1 MTSLLEIVTQNL
13 FLSNCPEICNAM
25 DSKSVLNFTFVVLVI
40 SFLDLLRDNYPYL
53 IFELNLEA

>member
-1 MTSLLEIVTQNL
+1 
-13 FLSNCPEICNAM
+13 M

-40 SFLDLLRDNYPYL
+40 SFLDLLRDTYPYL

>member
-25 DSKSVLNFTFVVLVI
+25 DSKSVLNFTFVILVI
-40 SFLDLLRDNYPYL
+40 SFLDLLRDTYPYL

>member
-40 SFLDLLRDNYPYL
+40 SFLDLLRDTYPYL